1 MKMITVQ
8 NLKQKK
14 ENRDSF
20 FLLDVRDYHE
30 YLVSNVGGYHIP
42 YDDLDN
48 RLDEIDDYKEVELIV
63 MCRSGNTSIDACKKL
78 MEAGFKN
85 VISLKGGMKRWAK
98 EIDPSLP
105 VI

>member
-1 MKMITVQ
+1 MITVQ

-30 YLVSNVGGYHIP
+30 YLVSNVDGYHIP

-85 VISLKGGMKRWAK
+85 VMSLKGGMKRWAK